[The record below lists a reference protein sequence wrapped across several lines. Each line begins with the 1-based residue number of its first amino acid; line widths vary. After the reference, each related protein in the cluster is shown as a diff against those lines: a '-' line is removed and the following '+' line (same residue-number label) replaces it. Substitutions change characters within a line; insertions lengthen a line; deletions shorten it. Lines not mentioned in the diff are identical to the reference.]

1 MVSAAGRAQTIG
13 VIECVLQMSI
23 VMEGDLLGMGH
34 VRVPFIRVGDPLPA
48 SPLKID
54 TQSHRHTYKFNWV
67 NIGDTYAMNLRQLE
81 YFVAIA
87 EQGSLTHAAE
97 RLFVS
102 QPSLSQQIRG
112 LEAELGGALLE
123 RLPRGVRLT
132 TAGQELLGEARATL
146 AHAQRA
152 RRAVRQALDLEV
164 GQLEVAVTSSA
175 ALGILPAVLREWQ
188 SRHPSLEVSLLEFP
202 HRRALEEAARDGA
215 GDIAVGSRPQTW
227 SGPVKQLGWEE
238 LVLVLPDGD
247 PLLELE
253 AVKLELL
260 ADRRWVHYA
269 PSAGLSEVV
278 DFCCAAAGFAPRVAV
293 RTSQV
298 AAAPSFAA
306 AGIGP
311 ALVPEHIVPAA
322 LGRLVRHASPR
333 PVRAVCAFARER
345 WTPLT
350 QAFLDTLLSFP
361 WGPKP
366 QDALDL

>member
-1 MVSAAGRAQTIG
+1 
-13 VIECVLQMSI
+13 
-23 VMEGDLLGMGH
+23 
-34 VRVPFIRVGDPLPA
+34 
-48 SPLKID
+48 
-54 TQSHRHTYKFNWV
+54 
-67 NIGDTYAMNLRQLE
+67 MNLRQLE

-87 EQGSLTHAAE
+87 EQGSLTQAAE
-97 RLFVS
+97 RLLVS

-146 AHAQRA
+146 AHAQHA

-215 GDIAVGSRPQTW
+215 GDIAVGSQPETW
-227 SGPVKQLGWEE
+227 RGPVQQLGWEE

-247 PLLELE
+247 PLLDLE
-253 AVKLELL
+253 AVNLELL

-269 PSAGLSEVV
+269 RSAGSSTS
-278 DFCCAAAGFAPRVAV
+278 AV
-293 RTSQV
+293 
-298 AAAPSFAA
+298 
-306 AGIGP
+306 
-311 ALVPEHIVPAA
+311 
-322 LGRLVRHASPR
+322 PR
-333 PVRAVCAFARER
+333 PVSPRGSPFALVKWLPRHR
-345 WTPLT
+345 SRPPGSVPR
-350 QAFLDTLLSFP
+350 SFP
-361 WGPKP
+361 STSCRRRWDGSSVPRHR
-366 QDALDL
+366 ARSGRSARLFVTSGHR

>member
-1 MVSAAGRAQTIG
+1 
-13 VIECVLQMSI
+13 
-23 VMEGDLLGMGH
+23 
-34 VRVPFIRVGDPLPA
+34 
-48 SPLKID
+48 
-54 TQSHRHTYKFNWV
+54 
-67 NIGDTYAMNLRQLE
+67 MNLRQLE
-81 YFVAIA
+81 YFVAVA
-87 EQGSLTHAAE
+87 EQGSVTAAAD
-97 RLFVS
+97 RLLVS
-102 QPSLSQQIRG
+102 QPSLSQQIRA
-112 LEAELGGALLE
+112 LETELGGALLE

-152 RRAVRQALDLEV
+152 RRAVRQALDLEL

-175 ALGILPAVLREWQ
+175 ALGILPAVLRDWQ

-215 GDIAVGSRPQTW
+215 GDIAVGSRPETW
-227 SGPVKQLGWEE
+227 SGPVQRLGWEE

-247 PLLELE
+247 PLLGLKS
-253 AVKLELL
+253 VKLELL
-260 ADRRWVHYA
+260 SDRRWVHYA
-269 PSAGLSEVV
+269 RSAGLGEVV
-278 DFCCAAAGFAPRVAV
+278 DLCCAAAGFAPRVAV

-311 ALVPEHIVPAA
+311 TLVPEHIVPGE
-322 LGRLVRHASPR
+322 LRRLVRPASPR
-333 PVRAVCAFARER
+333 PVRAVCAFARDQ

-350 QAFLDTLLSFP
+350 QAFLDTLVSFP

-366 QDALDL
+366 PRSLDF

>member
-1 MVSAAGRAQTIG
+1 
-13 VIECVLQMSI
+13 
-23 VMEGDLLGMGH
+23 
-34 VRVPFIRVGDPLPA
+34 
-48 SPLKID
+48 
-54 TQSHRHTYKFNWV
+54 
-67 NIGDTYAMNLRQLE
+67 MNLRQLE

-87 EQGSLTHAAE
+87 EQGSVTHAAD
-97 RLFVS
+97 RLLVS
-102 QPSLSQQIRG
+102 QPSLSQQIRA
-112 LEAELGGALLE
+112 LETELGGALLE

-152 RRAVRQALDLEV
+152 RRAVRRALDLEV

-175 ALGILPAVLREWQ
+175 ALGILPAVLRDWQ
-188 SRHPSLEVSLLEFP
+188 SRHPSLEVGLLEFP

-215 GDIAVGSRPQTW
+215 GDIAVGSRPETW
-227 SGPVKQLGWEE
+227 SGPVQQLGWEE

-247 PLLELE
+247 ALLGLKS
-253 AVKLELL
+253 VKLELL
-260 ADRRWVHYA
+260 SDRRWVHYA
-269 PSAGLSEVV
+269 RSAGLSEIV
-278 DFCCAAAGFAPRVAV
+278 DLCCAAAGFTPRVAV

-311 ALVPEHIVPAA
+311 ALVPEHIVPGE
-322 LGRLVRHASPR
+322 LRRLVRPASPR
-333 PVRAVCAFARER
+333 PVRAVCAFARDQ

-350 QAFLDTLLSFP
+350 QAFLDTLVSFP

-366 QDALDL
+366 PRSLDL

>member
-1 MVSAAGRAQTIG
+1 VL
-13 VIECVLQMSI
+13 ECVFEVSI
-23 VMEGDLLGMGH
+23 TTKGVLLR
-34 VRVPFIRVGDPLPA
+34 VRHLKGPFIRVGDPLPT
-48 SPLKID
+48 SSGKIGAR
-54 TQSHRHTYKFNWV
+54 SHKHKYQFV
-67 NIGDTYAMNLRQLE
+67 SFSIGDTYVVNLRQLE

-102 QPSLSQQIRG
+102 QPSLSQQIRT
-112 LEAELGGALLE
+112 LETELGGPLLE

-132 TAGQELLGEARATL
+132 AAGQELLGEARATL

-152 RRAVRQALDLEV
+152 RRAVRRALDLEV
-164 GQLEVAVTSSA
+164 GQLEVAVTSSV
-175 ALGILPAVLREWQ
+175 ALGILPAVLRDWQ

-202 HRRALEEAARDGA
+202 HRRALQEAARDGV
-215 GDIAVGSRPQTW
+215 GDIALGSQPETW
-227 SGPVKQLGWEE
+227 SGPVQQLGWEE
-238 LVLVLPDGD
+238 LVLVLPHGD
-247 PLLELE
+247 PLLGLE
-253 AVKLELL
+253 AVQLELL

-269 PSAGLSEVV
+269 PSTGLSEIV
-278 DFCCAAAGFAPRVAV
+278 DLCCAAAGFAPRVAV

-298 AAAPSFAA
+298 AAAPPFAA

-322 LGRLVRHASPR
+322 LAPLVRPASPR
-333 PVRAVCAFARER
+333 PVRAVCAFVRDR

-350 QAFLDTLLSFP
+350 QAFLDSLLSFP

-366 QDALDL
+366 QNALDL